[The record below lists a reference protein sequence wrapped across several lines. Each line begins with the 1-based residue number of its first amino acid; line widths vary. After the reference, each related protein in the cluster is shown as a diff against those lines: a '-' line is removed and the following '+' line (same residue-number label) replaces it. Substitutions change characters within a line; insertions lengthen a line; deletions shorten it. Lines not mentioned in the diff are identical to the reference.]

1 MCDGGRAPLKKIIR
15 PFKNMLVSL
24 DHKTCFWFFFL
35 PAIMVLSSFAVTI
48 WQRKFW
54 ILLDKIDSLF
64 QLEWIFFLGT
74 LKINA
79 NALSLIFFINAN
91 TLIIMYHVSDN
102 FGKNRKTFFVLPVKD
117 FYVIVFDNLHWLFW
131 KSIIYPHLWRAHLV
145 HEYNISA
152 KIGFRRINNAI
163 YNLHLNYTWWIVT
176 VGPWLPW
183 LLQTKIF

>member
-1 MCDGGRAPLKKIIR
+1 MWQWSCTIKK
-15 PFKNMLVSL
+15 NY
-24 DHKTCFWFFFL
+24 KTIQKYACVFGSQDMFLIFFL

-48 WQRKFW
+48 WQRKSW

-64 QLEWIFFLGT
+64 QLECILFLGT

-79 NALSLIFFINAN
+79 NALSLTFFINAN

-131 KSIIYPHLWRAHLV
+131 KSIIYP
-145 HEYNISA
+145 ISEGLIWFMSIIFLQKLA
-152 KIGFRRINNAI
+152 FGELIM
-163 YNLHLNYTWWIVT
+163 LYTIC
-176 VGPWLPW
+176 
-183 LLQTKIF
+183 I

>member
-48 WQRKFW
+48 WQRKSW

-91 TLIIMYHVSDN
+91 TLVRTWE
-102 FGKNRKTFFVLPVKD
+102 KVP
-117 FYVIVFDNLHWLFW
+117 
-131 KSIIYPHLWRAHLV
+131 WRAIL
-145 HEYNISA
+145 NICLCCELCQKKTYKHTMFSLG
-152 KIGFRRINNAI
+152 ITQHNSN
-163 YNLHLNYTWWIVT
+163 
-176 VGPWLPW
+176 
-183 LLQTKIF
+183 

>member
-1 MCDGGRAPLKKIIR
+1 MWRWSCTIKKIIR

-48 WQRKFW
+48 WQRKSW

-131 KSIIYPHLWRAHLV
+131 KSIIYPISEGLIWFMSIIFLQKLV
-145 HEYNISA
+145 FGELIM
-152 KIGFRRINNAI
+152 
-163 YNLHLNYTWWIVT
+163 LYTIC
-176 VGPWLPW
+176 
-183 LLQTKIF
+183 I